1 MVRPVEVIRRDMDGL
16 KQATLILAEE
26 FTHLYSNYLGSLGTT
41 LQRQVVMAA
50 YHLCTQVYPESF
62 LTLSVSQRESLQ
74 RQIRQMGAKGKN
86 WLGNLLDPKTDLN
99 LLDSLDPELQVEPFP
114 PPGLEAGGDAPEPPP
129 KVSPV
134 TREAGELAEGQ
145 ESSVSPISFERPT
158 EPGLGQ
164 EVDLNSLSELPMGQ
178 REEAILA
185 IPSLLKQMVM
195 AALAEE
201 RPENLGDRLFSGDDL
216 TPLHLAK
223 HHIYLEQQIRDLL
236 QRISRQANQR
246 LHSAKI
252 LPNLPD
258 AILNAASDAEI
269 GPGRGRSV
277 PNILNVMVAIA
288 SDPTRNPNH
297 SADPS
302 LMAESPDGGREDE
315 DEDEDE
321 DDSESTMTHLAA
333 INLRL
338 SDLEFNDVQ
347 SSLGRSKLRTTL
359 GTLRKLGK
367 QYQKLEREL
376 AISSAEQ
383 AWRAVWHED
392 PPS

>member
-16 KQATLILAEE
+16 KRATTSLAEE
-26 FTHLYSNYLGSLGTT
+26 FNHLYGTYLASLGTT
-41 LQRQVVMAA
+41 LQRQLIMAA
-50 YHLCTQVYPESF
+50 YHLCTQVYPDSF
-62 LTLSVSQRESLQ
+62 LALSVSQREALQ
-74 RQIRQMGAKGKN
+74 RQIRQLGAKGKD
-86 WLGNLLDPKTDLN
+86 WLGDLLDPKTDLDR
-99 LLDSLDPELQVEPFP
+99 LEPSEPEPQGAAIEPPELEAEDSESFP
-114 PPGLEAGGDAPEPPP
+114 EVFQEA
-129 KVSPV
+129 
-134 TREAGELAEGQ
+134 REAGARSEPQ
-145 ESSVSPISFERPT
+145 ESSTDRP
-158 EPGLGQ
+158 
-164 EVDLNSLSELPMGQ
+164 SESPMGQ
-178 REEAILA
+178 EEEALLA

-201 RPENLGDRLFSGDDL
+201 RLDDLGDRLFSGDDL
-216 TPLHLAK
+216 TPLRLAK

-258 AILNAASDAEI
+258 AVLNAASDAEI

-277 PNILNVMVAIA
+277 PNVLNVMVAIA
-288 SDPTRNPNH
+288 PDLSRSSKHPLD
-297 SADPS
+297 SS
-302 LMAESPDGGREDE
+302 LMEESSAGDREEDE

-321 DDSESTMTHLAA
+321 EDQEEQEDEEGSESTMTHLAA

-338 SDLEFNDVQ
+338 SDLEFNNVE
-347 SSLGRSKLRTTL
+347 SSLGRSKLRTAL

-367 QYQKLEREL
+367 QYQKLQREL

-383 AWRAVWHED
+383 AWRAIWYEE

>member
-16 KQATLILAEE
+16 KRATTSLAEE
-26 FTHLYSNYLGSLGTT
+26 FNHLYGTYLASLGTT
-41 LQRQVVMAA
+41 LQRQLIMAA
-50 YHLCTQVYPESF
+50 YHLCTQVYPDSF
-62 LTLSVSQRESLQ
+62 LALSVSQREALQ
-74 RQIRQMGAKGKN
+74 RQIRQLGAKGKD
-86 WLGNLLDPKTDLN
+86 WLGDLLDPKTDLDR
-99 LLDSLDPELQVEPFP
+99 LEPSEPEPQGAAIEPPELEAEDSESFP
-114 PPGLEAGGDAPEPPP
+114 EVFQEA
-129 KVSPV
+129 
-134 TREAGELAEGQ
+134 REAGARSEPQ
-145 ESSVSPISFERPT
+145 ESSTDRP
-158 EPGLGQ
+158 
-164 EVDLNSLSELPMGQ
+164 SESPMGQ
-178 REEAILA
+178 EEEALLA

-201 RPENLGDRLFSGDDL
+201 RLDDLGDRLFSGDDL
-216 TPLHLAK
+216 TPLRLAK

-258 AILNAASDAEI
+258 AVLNAASDAEI

-277 PNILNVMVAIA
+277 PNVLNVMVAIA
-288 SDPTRNPNH
+288 PDLSRSSKHPLD
-297 SADPS
+297 SS
-302 LMAESPDGGREDE
+302 LMEESSAGDREEDE
-315 DEDEDE
+315 DEDEEDQEDE
-321 DDSESTMTHLAA
+321 EGSESTMTHLAA

-338 SDLEFNDVQ
+338 SDLEFNNVE
-347 SSLGRSKLRTTL
+347 SSLGRSKLRTAL

-367 QYQKLEREL
+367 QYQKLQREL

-383 AWRAVWHED
+383 AWRAIWYEE